1 MGVRQS
7 FEKFAKC
14 FMKNEGIYT
23 PYIWHILNAWEK
35 RNHPNVFFTTHE
47 EMKTDIRNVAVKLI
61 RFLRG
66 SSYTISDEN
75 MNILLAAVD
84 FKSFRKNEFVNK
96 TDYFSIDE
104 NGNSFIRKGVIGD
117 WKSHFHEEIN

>member
-1 MGVRQS
+1 MAR
-7 FEKFAKC
+7 A
-14 FMKNEGIYT
+14 T
-23 PYIWHILNAWEK
+23 P
-35 RNHPNVFFTTHE
+35 
-47 EMKTDIRNVAVKLI
+47 
-61 RFLRG
+61 
-66 SSYTISDEN
+66 ISDEN

-117 WKSHFHEEIN
+117 WKSHFNEEMN